1 MPQIFLPA
9 SVAGIVLVWGAGTSE
24 LVSQFLTKGI
34 NSCIAELVS
43 PWGDKGFGVSN
54 FAVLLMSLL
63 LSYFFNFTGY
73 FL

>member
-1 MPQIFLPA
+1 MPQIFLQA
-9 SVAGIVLVWGAGTSE
+9 SMAGIALVWGVGTSE
-24 LVSQFLTKGI
+24 LVSGFLTKGI

-43 PWGDKGFGVSN
+43 PRREEGFGVSN
-54 FAVLLMSLL
+54 SAILPMSLL